1 MTGHQI
7 VDVLKLPHA
16 KQQPENLAVCGR
28 NVWVVCRDV
37 FNFPFWSQN
46 EILIPAKIC
55 SWNKV
60 EAFWGRT
67 KDTCICFAHLDFWHN
82 FCSHCLLFSFLSFTS
97 HLSSTL
103 FFFFLTPVVL
113 IPFAFL
119 LFMYYLLPTL
129 YSSLLWHYFGCKRVF
144 CLLWAKKLNCS
155 NKKQLLWDVSLV
167 FHICGN
173 DWKKLR
179 EMSWKFSILFHYLYR
194 SKHARCMVLPPEVP
208 KCLCS
213 IMSHS

>member
-67 KDTCICFAHLDFWHN
+67 KDTCICFAHLEFWHN

-103 FFFFLTPVVL
+103 FFFFSD
-113 IPFAFL
+113 
-119 LFMYYLLPTL
+119 
-129 YSSLLWHYFGCKRVF
+129 SSCI
-144 CLLWAKKLNCS
+144 N
-155 NKKQLLWDVSLV
+155 SL
-167 FHICGN
+167 C
-173 DWKKLR
+173 
-179 EMSWKFSILFHYLYR
+179 FSALH
-194 SKHARCMVLPPEVP
+194 VLPPPHTLLKSALTLFWVQ
-208 KCLCS
+208 KSFLFTLS
-213 IMSHS
+213 